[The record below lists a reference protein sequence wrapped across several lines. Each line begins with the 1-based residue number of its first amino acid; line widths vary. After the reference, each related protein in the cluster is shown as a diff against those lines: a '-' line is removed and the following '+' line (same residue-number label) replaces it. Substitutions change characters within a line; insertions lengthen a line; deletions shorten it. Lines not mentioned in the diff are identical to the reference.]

1 MRPDADNE
9 GSRNIFLPRT
19 PRADGLP
26 EATTGGEK
34 ADAAILTFARKL
46 TPKVTIIAILLS
58 FR

>member
-9 GSRNIFLPRT
+9 GSKNIFLPRT

-26 EATTGGEK
+26 EATIGGEE
-34 ADAAILTFARKL
+34 ADAAILTFTRKL
-46 TPKVTIIAILLS
+46 TPSVTTIAIIPS

>member
-9 GSRNIFLPRT
+9 GSKNIFLPRT
-19 PRADGLP
+19 PRADGLS
-26 EATTGGEK
+26 EATVGREE

-46 TPKVTIIAILLS
+46 APRVTTIAIKPS